1 MSTKTISNDEYEVLK
16 FVRDHYGCDRIEII
30 NSFNPAERCNEI
42 DGILHSLHDRGLLEG
57 LKFPILSPSGYAA
70 ISAANDTHNEQAKQ
84 ERDKRFEHKVSVA
97 SVLVPLITFILGLF
111 IEYRVDV
118 IGFAISCFHR

>member
-1 MSTKTISNDEYEVLK
+1 MSTKTISNDEYEVLI
-16 FVRDHYGCDRIEII
+16 FVHDHYGCDRIEIL
-30 NSFNPAERCNEI
+30 NSFNPAKRCNEI
-42 DGILHSLHDRGLLEG
+42 DGILQCLYDRGLLEG

-84 ERDKRFEHKVSVA
+84 ERDKRFEYKVRVA
-97 SVLVPLITFILGLF
+97 TVLVPLITFFLGLF

-118 IGFAISCFHR
+118 IGFVISCLH